1 MFGRVTKFNV
11 ASEKTDAAIDYGN
24 NTVRPAVL
32 ALGGL
37 GLTMLTDRKSGL
49 GYAIAWWKD
58 EAAATGSAS
67 EANKIRDAFKQ
78 AMNATVLD
86 IHTYDVA
93 VDVDL
98 HKAST
103 LAARVT
109 PGEADP
115 ARSDEF
121 LTFVK
126 TSIVPKVQAQSG
138 FCRWCS
144 LIDRQTGKNLS
155 ITFWES
161 IAARDADPAILNQ
174 NRDAATQTFGA
185 KLDATEY
192 YEVSDLGLPMTA
204 PIQTSQQPGAN
215 P

>member
-1 MFGRVTKFNV
+1 MFGRVTKFDV
-11 ASEKTDAAIDYGN
+11 APEKADAAIDYGN

-37 GLTMLTDRKSGL
+37 GLTMLTDRKTGH
-49 GYAIAWWKD
+49 GYAITWWKD
-58 EAAATGSAS
+58 EVAAKGSDT

-78 AMNATVLD
+78 ALSATVLD
-86 IHTYDVA
+86 VHTYEVV

-98 HKAST
+98 HKAT
-103 LAARVT
+103 PVAARLT
-109 PGEADP
+109 AGLGDP
-115 ARSDEF
+115 ARNDD
-121 LTFVK
+121 LINLVK
-126 TSIVPKVQAQSG
+126 STIIPRVQAQAG

-144 LIDRQTGKNLS
+144 LLDRKSGQGLNL
-155 ITFWES
+155 TFWDS

-174 NRDAATQTFGA
+174 NRDTAMQTIGM

-192 YEVSDLGLPMTA
+192 FEVSDLGLPVTA
-204 PIQTSQQPGAN
+204 PIQSSQQPGAN

>member
-1 MFGRVTKFNV
+1 MFGRVTKFTV
-11 ASEKTDAAIDYGN
+11 APEKADASIDYGN
-24 NTVRPAVL
+24 NTVRPSVL
-32 ALGGL
+32 AIGGL
-37 GLTMLTDRKSGL
+37 GLTMLTDRKAGS
-49 GYAIAWWKD
+49 GYAITWWRD
-58 EAAATGSAS
+58 EAAAKGSVA
-67 EANKIRDAFKQ
+67 EADKIRDAFKQ
-78 AMNATVLD
+78 ALDATVLD
-86 IHTYDVA
+86 VHTYELA
-93 VDVDL
+93 LDVDL
-98 HKAST
+98 HKTSL

-144 LIDRQTGKNLS
+144 LIDRQSGKNLS

-174 NRDAATQTFGA
+174 NRDAATQTVGA
-185 KLDATEY
+185 KLDPTEY
-192 YEVSDLGLPMTA
+192 FEVSDLGLPITA